1 MAVMDIP
8 LDSYAIEDTSQI
20 GTPALLVYPDLVD
33 ANILATLR
41 ILGNDET
48 RWRPH
53 IKTAKLGAVLRRL
66 VGHGVTRFKAS
77 TTLEVLA
84 ACEAGAIDVLL
95 AFPVTGANARR
106 TVEISSHFPAVRISV
121 LVETAERASFWSRT
135 NVDCFIDINPGMNR
149 TGIADDRLEEIGQ
162 IARQAGDRFRGL
174 HYYDGHMSA
183 YALHEREQPAH
194 QGYDRLLKL
203 VDALEASGLKIGEV
217 ITSGTPAFPFALTYH
232 GFKGR
237 SFHHSISP
245 GTVVFNDATSLA
257 QLPPEYGYV
266 PAVLVLSTIVSEP
279 APGTVTCDAGH
290 KSVSADAGVPT
301 CVVLGHPDWTPMKP
315 SEEHLPIRVSDEAAS
330 LAGSEIYLL
339 PRHVCPTVNNFD
351 HALFVKNGRVVAV
364 EAVTARGHESPLV
377 MEGAVAIPQPPSSLL
392 PVL

>member
-1 MAVMDIP
+1 MNIP
-8 LDSYAIEDTSQI
+8 LDNYAIEDTSQI
-20 GTPALLVYPDLVD
+20 VTPALLVYPDLVD

-84 ACEAGAIDVLL
+84 ACESGATDVLL
-95 AFPVTGANARR
+95 AFPVIGANARR
-106 TVEISSHFPAVRISV
+106 TIEISNRFPAVRISV
-121 LVETAERASFWSRT
+121 LVETAERASFWSKT

-149 TGIADDRLEEIGQ
+149 TGIADDRSQEIEQ
-162 IARQAGDRFRGL
+162 IARQAGGRFRGL

-183 YALHEREQPAH
+183 YALHERERPAH
-194 QGYDRLLKL
+194 EGYNRLMKL
-203 VDALEASGLKIGEV
+203 VDALESSGLSIEEV

-232 GFKGR
+232 GFRGR

-245 GTVVFNDATSLA
+245 GTVIFNDSSSLA
-257 QLPPEYGYV
+257 QLPSEYGYV

-301 CVVLGHPDWTPMKP
+301 CMVLGHPDWTPSKP
-315 SEEHLPIRVSDEAAS
+315 SEEHLPIQVSPGPAS
-330 LAGSEIYLL
+330 LIGEELYLL

-351 HALFVKNGRVVAV
+351 QALFVKNGQVVAV
-364 EAVTARGHESPLV
+364 EGVTARGHESPLV
-377 MEGAVAIPQPPSSLL
+377 LAKARVPQPASGLL
-392 PVL
+392 TVL

>member
-1 MAVMDIP
+1 MNIP
-8 LDSYAIEDTSQI
+8 LENYAIEDTSQI
-20 GTPALLVYPDLVD
+20 VTPALLVYPDLVD
-33 ANILATLR
+33 ANIRATLR

-66 VGHGVTRFKAS
+66 VSHGVTRFKTS

-84 ACEAGAIDVLL
+84 ACEAGATDVLL
-95 AFPVTGANARR
+95 AFPVIGANARR
-106 TVEISSHFPAVRISV
+106 TIEISKDFPAVRISV

-149 TGIADDRLEEIGQ
+149 TGIADDRLQEIEQ
-162 IARQAGDRFRGL
+162 IARQAGGRFRGL

-183 YALHEREQPAH
+183 YALHERERPAH
-194 QGYDRLLKL
+194 QGYDRLIKL
-203 VDALEASGLKIGEV
+203 VDALEASGLNVGEV

-232 GFKGR
+232 GFRGR

-245 GTVVFNDATSLA
+245 GTVVFNDSTSLA

-279 APGTVTCDAGH
+279 APGMITSDAGH

-301 CVVLGHPDWTPMKP
+301 CTVLGHPDWTGGKP
-315 SEEHLPIRVSDEAAS
+315 SEEHLPIQITPGGPA
-330 LAGSEIYLL
+330 LMGSEIYLL

-351 HALFVKNGRVVAV
+351 QALFVKDGRVLTV

-377 MEGAVAIPQPPSSLL
+377 LEKAAGGSQPPSGLL
-392 PVL
+392 TVL